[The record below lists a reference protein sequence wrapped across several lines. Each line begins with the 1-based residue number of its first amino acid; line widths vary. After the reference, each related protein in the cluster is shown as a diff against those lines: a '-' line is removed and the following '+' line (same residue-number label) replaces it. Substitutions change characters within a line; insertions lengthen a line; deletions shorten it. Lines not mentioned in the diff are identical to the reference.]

1 MLTEI
6 GATRPATLRLTV
18 PCDLKEVRPAA
29 QEIAAFLAEQ
39 NCNHDEMT
47 ACGLALAEACN
58 NAIHHAPSDA
68 HSFPIRIETQVT
80 RDAIE
85 IRVTDHTHGFDWP
98 KDIALPEQGSE
109 SGRGLFIIHSVS
121 DRAGYLRGQDE
132 NILFFRH
139 VRTSR
144 PKETDLAPRDSVTE
158 QLIDEVSSCYESLA
172 AIFRHSAAAHAGTQF
187 QAFAQQLLNDLQRI
201 VKADWSVLRL
211 LSADAKS
218 LEVFANSGADP
229 DHPSVILD
237 ASGVLPQ
244 EPEAQAASSR
254 RPVWFNDATSSGL
267 AYPIFGSEQLAGTLT
282 LGRNTKGQGT
292 IGSTIFNTSQTNV
305 ISTLADFL
313 MIQVERARTAE
324 AQLTTRA
331 TERELE
337 IARNIQL
344 SLLPQQLPSL
354 PGVRMAGHCESARQ
368 VGGDFYD
375 ALPVGDEATL
385 LVIADV
391 MGKGMPAALFAA
403 TLRTALRTAPELFR
417 KPGQLLAR
425 ANQLLHNELSAV
437 DMFITAQ
444 LALVDVK
451 ANRVIIASAGHGPLL
466 LWHGGTTHCQALSPE
481 GLPLGVRPDTS
492 FEEMGLAL
500 APQFSLMMST
510 DGLGEAKN
518 IAGQHFG
525 QPALQ
530 QWFATSARN
539 SDTAIAMRESLL
551 TELGNFRGE
560 APLADDQ
567 TFLIAARTPE

>member
-1 MLTEI
+1 
-6 GATRPATLRLTV
+6 
-18 PCDLKEVRPAA
+18 
-29 QEIAAFLAEQ
+29 
-39 NCNHDEMT
+39 
-47 ACGLALAEACN
+47 
-58 NAIHHAPSDA
+58 
-68 HSFPIRIETQVT
+68 
-80 RDAIE
+80 
-85 IRVTDHTHGFDWP
+85 
-98 KDIALPEQGSE
+98 
-109 SGRGLFIIHSVS
+109 
-121 DRAGYLRGQDE
+121 
-132 NILFFRH
+132 
-139 VRTSR
+139 
-144 PKETDLAPRDSVTE
+144 
-158 QLIDEVSSCYESLA
+158 
-172 AIFRHSAAAHAGTQF
+172 
-187 QAFAQQLLNDLQRI
+187 
-201 VKADWSVLRL
+201 
-211 LSADAKS
+211 LSADAQS
-218 LEVFANSGADP
+218 LEVFASSGADP
-229 DHPSVILD
+229 DHPSIILD
-237 ASGVLPQ
+237 TSGGLPQ

-254 RPVWFNDATSSGL
+254 RPVWFNDAASSGL
-267 AYPIFGSEQLAGTLT
+267 VHPIFGSEQLVGTLT

-292 IGSTIFNTSQTNV
+292 LGSTIFNASQTNV

-313 MIQVERARTAE
+313 MIQVERARAAE
-324 AQLTTRA
+324 AQLTARA

-344 SLLPQQLPSL
+344 SLLPQQLPAL
-354 PGVRMAGHCESARQ
+354 PGVRMAAHCESARQ

-375 ALPVGDEATL
+375 ALPVSHEATL

-403 TLRTALRTAPELFR
+403 TLRTALRSAPELFR

-425 ANQLLHNELSAV
+425 ANQLLHDELSAV

-466 LWHGGTTHCQALSPE
+466 LWHGGTTTCQALSPE
-481 GLPLGVRPDTS
+481 GLPLGVRPDTT
-492 FEEMGLAL
+492 FEETRLVL

-510 DGLGEAKN
+510 DGLSEAKN
-518 IAGQHFG
+518 IAGQHLG

>member
-1 MLTEI
+1 M
-6 GATRPATLRLTV
+6 
-18 PCDLKEVRPAA
+18 EVRPAA

-58 NAIHHAPSDA
+58 NAIHYAPSEA
-68 HSFPIRIETQVT
+68 RSFPIRIETQVT

-98 KDIALPEQGSE
+98 KEIALPEPGRE

-121 DRAGYLRGQDE
+121 DRAGYLRGQ
-132 NILFFRH
+132 NQNVLFFRH

-144 PKETDLAPRDSVTE
+144 PREIELAPRDSVTE

-172 AIFRHSAAAHAGTQF
+172 AIFRHSAAAHADTQF
-187 QAFAQQLLNDLQRI
+187 QTFAQQLLNDLQRI
-201 VKADWSVLRL
+201 VKADWFVLRL
-211 LSADAKS
+211 LSADAQS
-218 LEVFANSGADP
+218 LEVFASSGADP
-229 DHPSVILD
+229 DHPSIILD
-237 ASGVLPQ
+237 TSGGLPQ

-254 RPVWFNDATSSGL
+254 RPVWFNDAASSGL
-267 AYPIFGSEQLAGTLT
+267 VHPIFGSEQLVGTLT

-292 IGSTIFNTSQTNV
+292 LGSTIFNASQTNV

-313 MIQVERARTAE
+313 MIQVERARAAE
-324 AQLTTRA
+324 AQLTARA

-344 SLLPQQLPSL
+344 SLLPQQLPAL
-354 PGVRMAGHCESARQ
+354 PGVRMAAHCESARQ

-375 ALPVGDEATL
+375 ALPVSHEATL

-403 TLRTALRTAPELFR
+403 TLRTALRSAPELFR

-425 ANQLLHNELSAV
+425 ANQLLHDELSAV

-466 LWHGGTTHCQALSPE
+466 LWHGGTTTCQALSPE
-481 GLPLGVRPDTS
+481 GLPLGVRPDTT
-492 FEEMGLAL
+492 FEETRLVL

-510 DGLGEAKN
+510 DGLSEAKN
-518 IAGQHFG
+518 IAGQHLG